1 LLVNSDCRTLKAPA
15 NTIGQKTS
23 KISDDG
29 QVRIAVSS
37 MPATL
42 PSHRWQIAPTDLDT
56 AMALARSIE
65 IIPDNPTSL
74 LIAQVLINRG
84 ISSVAQVEHYVH
96 GRGQD
101 LPSPLIDFR
110 DLKTSVDLLVTA
122 IEQGSKIAICG
133 DYDADG
139 MTSTALLIRALR
151 ELGGNVH
158 YEIPSRMSDGYGI
171 NKRIVDKFHAD
182 GIELVMTVDNGI
194 SAYDAIE
201 HAVNLGLK
209 VIITDHHD
217 LPPKLPPAHAIL
229 NPKLIPTDS
238 VYYSIAGVG
247 VAYLLAIELIE
258 RIDSDRTASLAP
270 QMLELFTLGTI
281 ADLAALTGI
290 NRTLVRQGLKLLAK
304 SQILGVQALITASGA
319 GDNKQMKP
327 EDIGFKLGPR
337 INAIGRI
344 GDPQTVIELLTT
356 TDPDVAQERAQE
368 CEATNRQRQELCA
381 QIEEEAINL
390 VESMDRQYLLDRVLV
405 VVAEG
410 WHHGVIGIVASRLV
424 ERYGVPVFIGTYEN
438 EQHIRGSARSI
449 PEFNIFESLEFCHD
463 LLLKYGGHPA
473 AGGFSMDSDNLPE
486 FQQRMRTFAHKCLE
500 PEHLK
505 TLVKVDVQAE
515 LSEIDRYTYEQ
526 IDAVQPCGMGNP
538 EPVFWSS
545 NVRIAEQR
553 IIGKDESHLKI
564 TIDSP
569 DLPRGIKGVG
579 WRWAEYYPL
588 PDRLDIAYK
597 LRENKWKGQS
607 NIEIELV
614 SARAV
619 NTSES
624 RSPKVQ
630 SELSNTVVPCS
641 FSFQEREYQC
651 ELAPD
656 GQALK
661 IWNNS
666 GHTLTAIKG
675 QKTATL
681 ATPTQGLKEVSV
693 KEPYF
698 FQLIKTAMA
707 NVGV

>member
-1 LLVNSDCRTLKAPA
+1 
-15 NTIGQKTS
+15 
-23 KISDDG
+23 
-29 QVRIAVSS
+29 
-37 MPATL
+37 
-42 PSHRWQIAPTDLDT
+42 
-56 AMALARSIE
+56 
-65 IIPDNPTSL
+65 
-74 LIAQVLINRG
+74 
-84 ISSVAQVEHYVH
+84 
-96 GRGQD
+96 
-101 LPSPLIDFR
+101 
-110 DLKTSVDLLVTA
+110 
-122 IEQGSKIAICG
+122 
-133 DYDADG
+133 
-139 MTSTALLIRALR
+139 
-151 ELGGNVH
+151 
-158 YEIPSRMSDGYGI
+158 
-171 NKRIVDKFHAD
+171 
-182 GIELVMTVDNGI
+182 
-194 SAYDAIE
+194 
-201 HAVNLGLK
+201 
-209 VIITDHHD
+209 
-217 LPPKLPPAHAIL
+217 
-229 NPKLIPTDS
+229 
-238 VYYSIAGVG
+238 
-247 VAYLLAIELIE
+247 
-258 RIDSDRTASLAP
+258 
-270 QMLELFTLGTI
+270 MLELFTLGTI

-569 DLPRGIKGVG
+569 DFPRGIKGVG

-656 GQALK
+656 GQSLK

-675 QKTATL
+675 RKTATL

>member
-1 LLVNSDCRTLKAPA
+1 MS
-15 NTIGQKTS
+15 
-23 KISDDG
+23 
-29 QVRIAVSS
+29 
-37 MPATL
+37 ATL

-56 AMALARSIE
+56 AMDLARSVE

-84 ISSVAQVEHYVH
+84 ISSAAQVEHYVH

-101 LPSPLIDFR
+101 LPSPSIDFR

-171 NKRIVDKFHAD
+171 NKRIVEKFHAD

-238 VYYSIAGVG
+238 VYHSIAGVG

-258 RIDSDRTASLAP
+258 RIDGDRTASLAP

-390 VESMDRQYLLDRVLV
+390 VELMDRQYLLDRVLV

-505 TLVKVDVQAE
+505 TLIKVDVQAE

-538 EPVFWSS
+538 EPVFWSA

-569 DLPRGIKGVG
+569 DFPRSIKGVG

-588 PDRLDIAYK
+588 PDRVDIAYK
-597 LRENKWKGQS
+597 LRENKWNGQS

-614 SARAV
+614 SARL
-619 NTSES
+619 
-624 RSPKVQ
+624 PKVPAAQ
-630 SELSNTVVPCS
+630 SLQVKPSVENNAVTAHR
-641 FSFQEREYQC
+641 FDFQEREYHC
-651 ELAPD
+651 EMATD
-656 GQALK
+656 GLALK
-661 IWNNS
+661 IWNAS

-675 QKTATL
+675 QKQAIL
-681 ATPTQGLKEVSV
+681 AVSAQEVKEVSV
-693 KEPYF
+693 TEPYF
-698 FQLIKTAMA
+698 FQLIKAAMQE
-707 NVGV
+707 VGVGSR

>member
-15 NTIGQKTS
+15 ITIGQKPS
-23 KISDDG
+23 KISDDS

-56 AMALARSIE
+56 AMSLARSIE

-569 DLPRGIKGVG
+569 DFPRGIKGVG

-681 ATPTQGLKEVSV
+681 VTPTQGLKEVSV